1 MLQVED
7 LRTAYGQSLV
17 LQGVNLSIGRGE
29 VVALLGRNGAG
40 KTTTLRSIM
49 GLVRPRSGSVRLE
62 DTELVGRPA
71 HVIARMGLSYVPDDR
86 RIFPELTV
94 HENLELARRAVKR
107 SDGEWDLARVC
118 DLFPV
123 LADYRDRGGAQ
134 LSGGEQK
141 MLATG
146 RALIQNPR
154 ILLMDEASEG
164 LAPRIVQQFVD
175 VVREVSGS
183 GITVFLADQ
192 NLKFARRVAD
202 RGYIMDKGVI
212 EHVDDIESIWADE
225 HLVRRYLSV

>member
-1 MLQVED
+1 MLGVED
-7 LRTAYGQSLV
+7 LHTAYGQSLV
-17 LQGVNLSIGRGE
+17 LQGVSLTVNRGE

-49 GLVRPRSGSVRLE
+49 GLVRPRSGRIHFEGTDLLGKPSH
-62 DTELVGRPA
+62 A
-71 HVIARMGLSYVPDDR
+71 IARLGLSYVPDDR

-94 HENLELARRAVKR
+94 EENLVLAARAAGRR
-107 SDGEWDLARVC
+107 GEWDLARVYG
-118 DLFPV
+118 LFPV
-123 LADYRDRGGAQ
+123 LADYRRRGGLQ

-154 ILLMDEASEG
+154 LLLMDEASEG
-164 LAPRIVQQFVD
+164 LAPKIVQQFVE
-175 VVREVSGS
+175 VLREISAS
-183 GITVFLADQ
+183 GITTFIADQ

-212 EHVDDIESIWADE
+212 EHAGDIEAIWANEDV
-225 HLVRRYLSV
+225 VRRYLSV